1 MRYLVLKMFHVRS
14 HISLYLIFKFSAL
27 IMAKNIIIMNFANTS
42 KHIIFFMKYHLLK
55 DKVENKNIQLKKG

>member
-1 MRYLVLKMFHVRS
+1 
-14 HISLYLIFKFSAL
+14 
-27 IMAKNIIIMNFANTS
+27 MAENIIIMNFANTS